1 VEKQSALARHA
12 RPDSDARSDVRRS
25 AVHSFIREQAGH
37 ARYVFSLCT
46 GALICGAAGLLEGVR
61 ATTHEAAFDL
71 LKYFGAI
78 PVDERVVDANNVS
91 AAGL

>member
-1 VEKQSALARHA
+1 
-12 RPDSDARSDVRRS
+12 
-25 AVHSFIREQAGH
+25 
-37 ARYVFSLCT
+37 
-46 GALICGAAGLLEGVR
+46 
-61 ATTHEAAFDL
+61 L